1 MATIVHEGVER
12 RTFPRRAHDR
22 TGMALR
28 DTVGTGAV
36 AVSDTDGMRVSWGGI
51 WGGVLVGMGILM
63 LLTALGLAIGA
74 TAVDPRDTEA
84 QTIGI
89 GAAIWAGLTLL
100 IALYIA
106 GHVSTRIGAIFDR
119 TTSTYEG
126 VLVWVLSVLF
136 MAFFAAS
143 GIGLVASGAF
153 KLVGGATQAIG
164 TVVSGGSSTDLG
176 EGNVDQIVQRLRDPQ
191 TAQMLAGAT
200 GMNPDQVRQN
210 LGQMADKAEAAKN
223 NPAQAATE
231 VRQGVQQMVQQ
242 AREDGTLQHTAERA
256 QDAAKKTAWI
266 TFLALVLSLFAALLG
281 AWSGRRGAAV
291 TAGREP

>member
-12 RTFPRRAHDR
+12 RTYPRRANDR

-28 DTVGTGAV
+28 DSAAGAL

-51 WGGVLVGMGILM
+51 WGGVLVGLGVLM

-74 TAVDPRDTEA
+74 TAVDPRATEA
-84 QTIGI
+84 QTVGI

-106 GHVSTRIGAIFDR
+106 GHVSTRIGAVFDR

-126 VLVWVLSVLF
+126 FLVWVLSVLF

-153 KLVGGATQAIG
+153 KLVGGATQALGI
-164 TVVSGGSSTDLG
+164 VVSGGSSTDLG

-191 TAQMLAGAT
+191 TARMLSGAT
-200 GMNPDQVRQN
+200 GMDQEKVQQN
-210 LGQMADKAEAAKN
+210 LDQMADKAQAAKDD
-223 NPAQAATE
+223 PAKAAAE
-231 VRQGVQQMVQQ
+231 VRRGVQRMIQQ
-242 AREDGTLQHTAERA
+242 ARDDGTLQRAAERA

-266 TFLALVLSLFAALLG
+266 TVLALILSLFAAILG

-291 TAGREP
+291 SAGREA

>member
-12 RTFPRRAHDR
+12 RTYPRRANDR
-22 TGMALR
+22 TGPVLR
-28 DTVGTGAV
+28 ESAAAAPV
-36 AVSDTDGMRVSWGGI
+36 AISDTDGMRVSWGGL
-51 WGGVLVGMGILM
+51 WGGVLVGMGVLM

-100 IALYIA
+100 LALYIS
-106 GHVSTRIGAIFDR
+106 GLVSTRIGAIFDR
-119 TTSTYEG
+119 TTSMYEG
-126 VLVWVLSVLF
+126 FLVWVLSVLI

-153 KLVGGATQAIG
+153 KLVGGATQALG

-191 TAQMLAGAT
+191 TARVLAGAT
-200 GMNPDQVRQN
+200 GMEQQKVQDN
-210 LGQMADKAEAAKN
+210 LNQMADKAQGAKDDPAKAA
-223 NPAQAATE
+223 AE
-231 VRQGVQQMVQQ
+231 VRQGVQQMIQQ
-242 AREDGTLQHTAERA
+242 ARDDGTLQRAAERA
-256 QDAAKKTAWI
+256 QAAAKKTAWI
-266 TFLALVLSLFAALLG
+266 TFLALVLSLFACIFG
-281 AWSGRRGAAV
+281 AMSGRRGAAV
-291 TAGREP
+291 SAGREV

>member
-1 MATIVHEGVER
+1 MATLVHEGVER
-12 RTFPRRAHDR
+12 RTYPRRANDR
-22 TGMALR
+22 TGGALR
-28 DTVGTGAV
+28 DAPAAV
-36 AVSDTDGMRVSWGGI
+36 AVSATDGMRVSWGGI
-51 WGGVLVGMGILM
+51 WGGVLVGMGLLM

-100 IALYIA
+100 IALYVG

-126 VLVWVLSVLF
+126 FLVWVLSVLF

-143 GIGLVASGAF
+143 GIGLLASGAF

-164 TVVSGGSSTDLG
+164 TVVTGGGSTDLG
-176 EGNVDQIVQRLRDPQ
+176 EGNVDQIVQRLKDPQ
-191 TAQMLAGAT
+191 TARMLAGAT
-200 GMNPDQVRQN
+200 GMQEDQVRQN
-210 LGQMADKAEAAKN
+210 LSQIADKAQGAKDDPAKAA
-223 NPAQAATE
+223 AE

-242 AREDGTLQHTAERA
+242 ARNDGTLQRAAERA

-266 TFLALVLSLFAALLG
+266 TFLALVLSLLAALLG
-281 AWSGRRGAAV
+281 AWSGRRGAALS
-291 TAGREP
+291 AGRES

>member
-1 MATIVHEGVER
+1 MATIVNEGVER
-12 RTFPRRAHDR
+12 RTYPRRADDR
-22 TGMALR
+22 TTLALR
-28 DTVGTGAV
+28 ESVGSAPI

-51 WGGVLVGMGILM
+51 WGGVLVGMGLLV

-74 TAVDPRDTEA
+74 TAVDPTGTEA
-84 QTIGI
+84 QAIGI

-100 IALYIA
+100 IALYVA
-106 GHVSTRIGAIFDR
+106 GHVSTRVGAIFDR

-126 VLVWVLSVLF
+126 FLVWVLSVLF

-143 GIGLVASGAF
+143 GIGLLASGAF
-153 KLVGGATQAIG
+153 KLVGGATQALG
-164 TVVSGGSSTDLG
+164 TVVSGGSVTDLG
-176 EGNVDQIVQRLRDPQ
+176 QGSVEQIAQRLRDPQ

-200 GMNPDQVRQN
+200 GMDPQKMQQD
-210 LGQMADKAEAAKN
+210 LSQMADKAEAAKD
-223 NPAQAATE
+223 NPAQAAAD
-231 VRQGVQQMVQQ
+231 VRQGVQQMIQQ
-242 AREDGTLQHTAERA
+242 ARDDGTLQRAAERA

-266 TFLALVLSLFAALLG
+266 TFIALILSLLAALLG

>member
-12 RTFPRRAHDR
+12 RTFPRRANDR

-28 DTVGTGAV
+28 DAPAAV
-36 AVSDTDGMRVSWGGI
+36 AVSATEGMRVSWGGI
-51 WGGVLVGMGILM
+51 WGGVLVGMGLLM

-126 VLVWVLSVLF
+126 FLVWVLSVLF

-164 TVVSGGSSTDLG
+164 AVVTGGGSTDLG
-176 EGNVDQIVQRLRDPQ
+176 EGNVDQIVQRLKDPQ
-191 TAQMLAGAT
+191 TARMLAGAT
-200 GMNPDQVRQN
+200 GMQEDQVRQN
-210 LGQMADKAEAAKN
+210 LNQMADKAQGAKDDPAKAA
-223 NPAQAATE
+223 AE

-242 AREDGTLQHTAERA
+242 ARDDGTLQRAAERA

-266 TFLALVLSLFAALLG
+266 TFIALILSLLAALLG
-281 AWSGRRGAAV
+281 AWSGRRGAALS
-291 TAGREP
+291 AGRES

>member
-1 MATIVHEGVER
+1 MATLVHEGAER
-12 RTFPRRAHDR
+12 RTYPRRANDR
-22 TGMALR
+22 TAMAVR
-28 DTVGTGAV
+28 ESSSAGTV

-51 WGGVLVGMGILM
+51 WGGVLVGLGVLV

-74 TAVDPRDTEA
+74 TAVDPRETEA
-84 QTIGI
+84 QTLGI

-100 IALYIA
+100 IALYVA

-126 VLVWVLSVLF
+126 FLVWVLSVLL
-136 MAFFAAS
+136 MSFFAAS

-164 TVVSGGSSTDLG
+164 TVVTGGDATDLG

-191 TAQMLAGAT
+191 TARMLAAAT
-200 GMNPDQVRQN
+200 GMDQEKVQQN
-210 LGQMADKAEAAKN
+210 LSQIADKAQAAKDD
-223 NPAQAATE
+223 PARAAAE
-231 VRQGVQQMVQQ
+231 VRQGVEQMIQQ
-242 AREDGTLQHTAERA
+242 AREDGTLQRAAERA

-266 TFLALVLSLFAALLG
+266 TFLALVLSLLAALLG
-281 AWSGRRGAAV
+281 AWSGRRGAALS
-291 TAGREP
+291 AGRES

>member
-1 MATIVHEGVER
+1 MATIVNEGAER
-12 RTFPRRAHDR
+12 RTYPRRANDR

-28 DTVGTGAV
+28 ETAVAPAV

-63 LLTALGLAIGA
+63 LLTALGLAVGA
-74 TAVDPRDTEA
+74 TAVDPRETEA
-84 QTIGI
+84 RELGI
-89 GAAIWAGLTLL
+89 GAAVWAGLTLL
-100 IALYIA
+100 LALYIA

-126 VLVWVLSVLF
+126 FLVWVLSVLF

-143 GIGLVASGAF
+143 GIGLVAAGAF

-176 EGNVDQIVQRLRDPQ
+176 EGNVDQIVQRLKDPQ
-191 TAQMLAGAT
+191 TAHVLAGAT
-200 GMNPDQVRQN
+200 GMQEDQVRQN
-210 LGQMADKAEAAKN
+210 LSQMADKAQAAKDD
-223 NPAQAATE
+223 PARAAAE
-231 VRQGVQQMVQQ
+231 VRQGVQQMIQQ
-242 AREDGTLQHTAERA
+242 AREDGTFQRAAERA
-256 QDAAKKTAWI
+256 QAAAKKTAWI

-281 AWSGRRGAAV
+281 AWSGRRGAAL
-291 TAGREP
+291 TAGREA

>member
-1 MATIVHEGVER
+1 
-12 RTFPRRAHDR
+12 
-22 TGMALR
+22 MALR
-28 DTVGTGAV
+28 DNVGTSAV

-51 WGGVLVGMGILM
+51 WGGVLVGLGILM

-74 TAVDPRDTEA
+74 TAVDPTDTEA

-100 IALYIA
+100 IALYVA

-126 VLVWVLSVLF
+126 FLVWVVSILF

-164 TVVSGGSSTDLG
+164 TVVSGGNLSDLSQ
-176 EGNVDQIVQRLRDPQ
+176 GNVEQICS
-191 TAQMLAGAT
+191 ACAT
-200 GMNPDQVRQN
+200 RRPRRCSR
-210 LGQMADKAEAAKN
+210 AR
-223 NPAQAATE
+223 PAWTS
-231 VRQGVQQMVQQ
+231 RKCSRTSRRWPTRPSRRRTTRRRPRPTC
-242 AREDGTLQHTAERA
+242 ARACSR
-256 QDAAKKTAWI
+256 
-266 TFLALVLSLFAALLG
+266 
-281 AWSGRRGAAV
+281 
-291 TAGREP
+291 